1 LALYSKIRL
10 IFYCQNKAHCKNRIK
25 SPSVKTVS
33 NFVLLISIIS
43 SFLASQTVMA
53 EETVYVET
61 SLGVAFHSLEL
72 QEKPDVSTTSTGE
85 YASLSLGYALK
96 HTLNIATTLRFWNT
110 PTDQEGEED
119 HLEHALFHDF
129 HFGGLSMGIDAQFFI
144 PSLARGPYVK
154 AGRHCWA
161 ASISQTFDV
170 WNGSG
175 CSNIAGAGLSWESSA
190 VGGTNFVE
198 ITLTRFKKLNSWML
212 VTGHRF

>member
-1 LALYSKIRL
+1 M
-10 IFYCQNKAHCKNRIK
+10 
-25 SPSVKTVS
+25 KTVFNLVLFIS
-33 NFVLLISIIS
+33 LTHSLLISQ
-43 SFLASQTVMA
+43 AVMA
-53 EETVYVET
+53 EESIYVET

-72 QEKPDVSTTSTGE
+72 EDKPDMSATSTGE
-85 YASLSLGYALK
+85 YASLSMGYALI

-110 PTDQEGEED
+110 DQEEEYS
-119 HLEHALFHDF
+119 EHALFHDF
-129 HFGGLSMGIDAQFFI
+129 HFGGLSMGIDAQLFI

-175 CSNIAGAGLSWESSA
+175 CSNIAGAGLSWQSNATE
-190 VGGTNFVE
+190 GTHFVE
-198 ITLTRFKKLNSWML
+198 IVLTRFKKLNSWML

>member
-1 LALYSKIRL
+1 MKTVFSLALFIGLTYSL
-10 IFYCQNKAHCKNRIK
+10 FLSKAVI
-25 SPSVKTVS
+25 
-33 NFVLLISIIS
+33 
-43 SFLASQTVMA
+43 A
-53 EETVYVET
+53 EDAVYVET

-129 HFGGLSMGIDAQFFI
+129 HFGGLSMGVDAQFFI
-144 PSLARGPYVK
+144 PSLDRGPYIK

-170 WNGSG
+170 WSGSG

-190 VGGTNFVE
+190 AGGTNFVE
-198 ITLTRFKKLNSWML
+198 IDLTRFKKLNSWML
-212 VTGHRF
+212 VAGHRF